1 MWYFFSFYLPISLV
15 EFLQINL
22 QKWASSKCE
31 QVCKIAESQVHV
43 G

>member
-1 MWYFFSFYLPISLV
+1 MWYFFSTTLSEFGGIPPDKLV
-15 EFLQINL
+15 
-22 QKWASSKCE
+22 KMASSKCE